1 MFSWVQADLHKLRC
15 VRDCNRHNMKI
26 YLINVE
32 EDDVLK
38 SLQHTQVAI
47 CITFKVAHLQI
58 LNKMSSR
65 GGIKKKS
72 VIYLSVSL
80 II

>member
-1 MFSWVQADLHKLRC
+1 
-15 VRDCNRHNMKI
+15 MKI

-72 VIYLSVSL
+72 VIKC
-80 II
+80 

>member
-1 MFSWVQADLHKLRC
+1 
-15 VRDCNRHNMKI
+15 MKI

-80 II
+80 IIVNTQGVKVITSYYISCFFGMN